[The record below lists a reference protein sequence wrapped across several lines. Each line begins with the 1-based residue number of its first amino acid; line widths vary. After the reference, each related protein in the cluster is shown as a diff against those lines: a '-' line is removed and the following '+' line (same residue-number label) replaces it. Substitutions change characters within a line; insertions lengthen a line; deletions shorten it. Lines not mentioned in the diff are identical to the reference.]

1 MGREEGRCRIGE
13 LVGLDAIQHVA
24 VTIMETIPDAL
35 KRCNPFPQRA
45 LPPYLQGTNVAPA
58 LLPGA
63 SDEHVRQVWTLC
75 LQQMECL
82 GPLAREA
89 DEVDE
94 IEEGEWRGGRVE
106 ERNGGGGEK
115 EFRASGGRAAI
126 RWGVGLP
133 DPRC

>member
-1 MGREEGRCRIGE
+1 MRSSMSPSLSGDLFPTGCNG
-13 LVGLDAIQHVA
+13 
-24 VTIMETIPDAL
+24 VTPSPNTLSP
-35 KRCNPFPQRA
+35 
-45 LPPYLQGTNVAPA
+45 LPSQGTSVAPA

-94 IEEGEWRGGRVE
+94 IEEGEWREG
-106 ERNGGGGEK
+106 
-115 EFRASGGRAAI
+115 GGRAGWRVVMEGGGRLSQGAG
-126 RWGVGLP
+126 RQ
-133 DPRC
+133 